1 MKMNLI
7 ESANEEALDEYIGI
21 PAKEGY
27 YFPAEWEKHAA
38 TWLSWPHN
46 KQTWSSKFESIWPAY
61 LEFIQ

>member
-7 ESANEEALDEYIGI
+7 ESANGKALDEYVGI

-38 TWLSWPHN
+38 TW
-46 KQTWSSKFESIWPAY
+46 I
-61 LEFIQ
+61 

>member
-7 ESANEEALDEYIGI
+7 ESANEEVLDEYVGI

-46 KQTWSSKFESIWPAY
+46 KKPGLVNLNPFGLHI
-61 LEFIQ
+61 